1 MDIGK
6 QHTMCLLLCCLVFN
20 ICECG
25 FQRSKIVLMLVND
38 LQNHITLCII
48 GHLLQLIV
56 ERNAETSGH
65 IFQCYIPVPQ
75 IFRVSIAVVNR
86 FKLSEWH
93 DRSFARNT
101 NHTVS
106 VRLRFHLQLRVQ
118 NILQGLCTVIEEIN
132 QAFVDAHGIRVVRRL
147 SGGGAVYHDT
157 GNLNFT
163 FIVDQDT
170 APGLNFKIFVRPVV
184 EALARFGVHAEFTGR
199 NDLTIGGMK
208 FSGNSQYAKHGRL
221 LHHGCIMLDSNL
233 TDVAD
238 ALRVKQAK
246 FDSKAVKSVR
256 SRVTTINTHA
266 PTPIAM
272 EDFKSALRAC
282 AMAGGALE
290 PYTLTAEDMLAV
302 QKLRDGKYA
311 TWAWN
316 YGFSPPYDMRRE
328 ARFPAGLVTAH
339 LRVKQGCIQAVR
351 FYGDFFGSGPLEELE
366 AAMAGLPL
374 DAQLAEALAP
384 LHVEH
389 YMSGITAEELAR
401 LLRG

>member
-1 MDIGK
+1 MQSVEKSLNHSLPAFLMASGGK
-6 QHTMCLLLCCLVFN
+6 RGRKEGAAMIYLEPPGTDPYFNLALEEYVF
-20 ICECG
+20 E
-25 FQRSKIVLMLVND
+25 QM
-38 LQNHITLCII
+38 
-48 GHLLQLIV
+48 
-56 ERNAETSGH
+56 
-65 IFQCYIPVPQ
+65 
-75 IFRVSIAVVNR
+75 
-86 FKLSEWH
+86 
-93 DRSFARNT
+93 DRSRAYFMLWQNSNT
-101 NHTVS
+101 IV
-106 VRLRFHLQLRVQ
+106 VGKYQ
-118 NILQGLCTVIEEIN
+118 NTAEEIN

-170 APGLNFKIFVRPVV
+170 APGLNFKILVRPVV

-302 QKLRDGKYA
+302 QKLRDGKYV